1 MSKAEA
7 VVLGFPKCGTSALM
21 RALEA
26 DSDFAVL
33 RTEKGALEMF
43 WPMILDQR
51 PRAPKNQIVAHKFTA
66 YIYNRGALGYL
77 YGVNPVSAFVLCIR
91 HPARVLVSWHRMH
104 QNIATTGKQP
114 NHFAYKNR
122 DFYASCS
129 IEDYYQAYARSM
141 LEYDR
146 YFRRLISIV
155 PEDRII
161 VASQERMAQGI
172 GDVAAFIKAW
182 TQGERPE
189 PPIAGVGTDGHKGY
203 ADKAKVEVDPAII
216 AELDDVQSSLLD
228 AISKSKVTALL

>member
-1 MSKAEA
+1 
-7 VVLGFPKCGTSALM
+7 
-21 RALEA
+21 
-26 DSDFAVL
+26 
-33 RTEKGALEMF
+33 
-43 WPMILDQR
+43 
-51 PRAPKNQIVAHKFTA
+51 
-66 YIYNRGALGYL
+66 
-77 YGVNPVSAFVLCIR
+77 
-91 HPARVLVSWHRMH
+91 MH
-104 QNIATTGKQP
+104 QNIATTGKQA

-122 DFYASCS
+122 DFYAFCS

-182 TQGERPE
+182 TRGERPE
-189 PPIAGVGTDGHKGY
+189 PPIAGEGADEHKGY

-216 AELDDVQSSLLD
+216 AELDDVQSSQ
-228 AISKSKVTALL
+228 VHQQNR